1 MVDTGGGGVEVDVA
15 IVGAGIGGCYVSLR
29 LLEAVRAERFHTTA
43 QLRSSACTK
52 PVTVAL
58 FEASDRIGGRL
69 HSIQLPGV
77 PDVWADLGGMRFHR
91 QLHLV
96 CDLIRYVGFDR
107 FTTSFI
113 FDQPENFTYVRGVR
127 LRLRE
132 LISVTSD
139 RLPYRLRPQE
149 RGRNGVGLGFLA
161 AESTIPGFF
170 ALYRRH
176 HAAHSR
182 SDWSEVDATTADY
195 AHARENA
202 RIAGRRLLDLDW
214 WGVLEDT
221 LSAEATCLIED
232 TGGYDCRQWTG
243 NAANWLNLLFH
254 TPPDV
259 EYLRLSTGFESLP
272 RAVHARFQAAG
283 GLTFLR
289 HRLQR
294 LDRARLLD
302 GSQGYRLTFQCGA
315 AGSAGRYATVRAK
328 IVLLTLPQNALRSL
342 DSDTFIF
349 TCPIVRI
356 ALDAVKAVP
365 AYKLFLVYPAPWW
378 EQVGVSSGRSTTD
391 LPLRQLWYWGTATE
405 SHRTDRQAILLAA
418 YPNGSAASFWDKHF
432 HDRDLR
438 TPSAMIDSAT
448 VQMTEIQHAHAMA
461 MQLHGMTKAPPP
473 IAACWENWPNPDGA
487 WHVWRPGYDSR
498 QIIPRI
504 RRPSRHDAVFII
516 SDCWTDDP
524 GSVNGTLSSAESVL
538 QYDLGLTW
546 PHWLRRDGT
555 YLIPTCHPT

>member
-1 MVDTGGGGVEVDVA
+1 MVDAGGGGIEVDVA
-15 IVGAGIGGCYVSLR
+15 VVGAGIGGCYVSLR
-29 LLEAVRAERFHTTA
+29 LLEAVRTGQFHTTTP
-43 QLRSSACTK
+43 LRSSARTR

-58 FEASDRIGGRL
+58 FEVSDRIGGRL

-96 CDLIRYVGFDR
+96 CDLIRYVGFEQ
-107 FTTSFI
+107 FITSFF
-113 FDQPENFTYVRGVR
+113 FDRPENLTYVRGVR
-127 LRLRE
+127 LRLHE
-132 LISVTSD
+132 LTIAASD

-161 AESTIPGFF
+161 AESALPGFF

-176 HAAHSR
+176 HAAQSR
-182 SDWSEVDATTADY
+182 FDWSEADAVTADY
-195 AHARENA
+195 AHVRESARV
-202 RIAGRRLLDLDW
+202 AGRRLLDQEW
-214 WGVLEDT
+214 SAVLEHT
-221 LSAEATCLIED
+221 LSAEAMCLIED

-243 NAANWLNLLFH
+243 NAANWLDLLFH

-272 RAVHARFQAAG
+272 RAVHARFHAG
-283 GLTFLR
+283 GGRTFLR

-294 LDRARLLD
+294 LDRARLRD
-302 GSQGYRLTFQCGA
+302 GLEGYRLTFQLA
-315 AGSAGRYATVRAK
+315 EVGSAGRYTTVEAK
-328 IVLLTLPQNALRSL
+328 VVLLALPHNALRSL

-349 TCPIVRI
+349 ACPIVRV

-378 EQVGVSSGRSTTD
+378 KQVGVSSGRSTTD

-405 SHRTDRQAILLAA
+405 SYRTDRQAMLLAA
-418 YPNGSAASFWDKHF
+418 YPSGSAVRLWDKHF
-432 HDRDLR
+432 RDRDLHM
-438 TPSAMIDSAT
+438 PAALHDSAA
-448 VQMTEIQHAHAMA
+448 VQISEVQHAHAMV
-461 MQLHGMTKAPPP
+461 MRLHGVTRAPPP
-473 IAACWENWPNPDGA
+473 IAARWQDWPNPDGA

-504 RRPSRHDAVFII
+504 RRPSRRDAVFIV
-516 SDCWTDDP
+516 SDCWTGDP

-538 QYDLGLTW
+538 QYHLGLTW
-546 PHWLRRDGT
+546 PDWLRRDGT
-555 YLIPTCHPT
+555 YLIPT